1 MILETK
7 NKKKKDLSESINL
20 IPMINLVFLLLIFFL
35 LTGVIQKQENKEI
48 ERPYSMFVVKKE
60 MEKDAFIL
68 SVLSDGSIYFN
79 ERKLSLEEF
88 RGILKK
94 TDLKIKLD
102 VDKNLKIVEFN
113 KIIKIIKSK
122 KIKKIH
128 LKVSDQGDLDG

>member
-1 MILETK
+1 
-7 NKKKKDLSESINL
+7 
-20 IPMINLVFLLLIFFL
+20 LIFFL

-48 ERPYSMFVVKKE
+48 ERPYSMFGVKKE

-68 SVLSDGSIYFN
+68 SVLSDGRIYFN

>member
-48 ERPYSMFVVKKE
+48 ERPYSMFGVKKE
-60 MEKDAFIL
+60 TEKDAFIL

-88 RGILKK
+88 GGILKK